1 MKYHFLLVIVF
12 MIPMPLLAGEIT
24 SLDKNSDAYK
34 VARRL
39 TKHMSLDE
47 NSEAF
52 SVAKRLTQAGK
63 PETAENDKICAV
75 KKPYILVFVS
85 SSMPRYLLEEFAKES
100 FQLTEKSLANVDF
113 IIRGIPEIGLNA
125 FRDRINPENKDMFI
139 RVDPFLFNRLNITQV
154 PVIIIDRKY
163 AIGSPSSISSAMRL
177 IDSNEYERLIHEME
191 HF

>member
-1 MKYHFLLVIVF
+1 

-24 SLDKNSDAYK
+24 SLDTNSDAYR
-34 VARRL
+34 AANRL
-39 TKHMSLDE
+39 SNYMNLNE

-63 PETAENDKICAV
+63 PETTENDEICAV

-85 SSMPRYLLEEFAKES
+85 SSMPRYLLKEFAKES
-100 FQLTEKSLANVDF
+100 FQLTEKALANVDF
-113 IIRGIPEIGLNA
+113 IIRGIPEIGLDA
-125 FRDRINPENKDMFI
+125 FRDQINPENRDMFI

-154 PVIIIDRKY
+154 PVVIIDRKY
-163 AIGSPSSISSAMRL
+163 AIDSPTSISSAMRI
-177 IDSNEYERLIHEME
+177 IDSNEYKRLIHEME

>member
-1 MKYHFLLVIVF
+1 MKYLLLLIVVF

-24 SLDKNSDAYK
+24 SLDPNTDAYR
-34 VARRL
+34 AANRL
-39 TKHMSLDE
+39 SKYMNLNE

-52 SVAKRLTQAGK
+52 RVAKRLTQAGK
-63 PETAENDKICAV
+63 PETTENDEICAV

-85 SSMPRYLLEEFAKES
+85 SSMPRYLLKEFAKES
-100 FQLTEKSLANVDF
+100 FQLTEKELANVDF
-113 IIRGIPEIGLNA
+113 IIKGIPEMGLNA
-125 FRDRINPENKDMFI
+125 FRDQINPEDKDMFI

-154 PVIIIDRKY
+154 PVVIIDRKY
-163 AIGSPSSISSAMRL
+163 AVGSPSSISSAMKI